1 MKTYS
6 GDRTI
11 DGIQVLV
18 NGAPLPTGEHL
29 HRFSTNGFEWGYVGP
44 EPAQLAF
51 ALLADH
57 LANPT
62 QAAALHSQFMHSVV
76 ANLANTWDL
85 TSTDIDIALAD

>member
-18 NGAPLPTGEHL
+18 NGAPLPTGEQHQ
-29 HRFSTNGFEWGYVGP
+29 RYAANGFEWGYEGP

-57 LANPT
+57 LADPT
-62 QAAALHSQFMHSVV
+62 RAAALHATFMRTVV

-85 TSTDIDIALAD
+85 TSADIDIALAG